1 MPHQAPRI
9 RHLLLTGILAATTL
23 AAAVTLAAATTQNL
37 DLQDV
42 AQLEALAKS
51 AAQRELPAL
60 TTKQRLQVG
69 PLQPGLRLDRCGG
82 AIAPHVAPGL
92 RIAGRVVIELRCDSP
107 TPWHIFV
114 PAHIVGTSMAT
125 VAARAIVMGTVL
137 GASDLRLEQYD
148 VSALPQG
155 YLDDPAIA
163 IGLTAS
169 RAIAGGAILTNQQ
182 LIGTRAVQRGQT
194 VTLVASV
201 NGMSVRMSGRALSDG
216 LVNQRIKVENLS
228 SGRIVEGVAR
238 SEQIVEI
245 VFQ

>member
-1 MPHQAPRI
+1 M
-9 RHLLLTGILAATTL
+9 
-23 AAAVTLAAATTQNL
+23 AAVAA
-37 DLQDV
+37 
-42 AQLEALAKS
+42 
-51 AAQRELPAL
+51 
-60 TTKQRLQVG
+60 
-69 PLQPGLRLDRCGG
+69 
-82 AIAPHVAPGL
+82 H
-92 RIAGRVVIELRCDSP
+92 
-107 TPWHIFV
+107 
-114 PAHIVGTSMAT
+114 
-125 VAARAIVMGTVL
+125 AIVMGTVL
-137 GASDLRLEQYD
+137 GASDLRLEQHD
-148 VSALPQG
+148 VSELPQG

-182 LIGTRAVQRGQT
+182 LLGTRAVQRGQT